1 MSEKKKQ
8 ELTAKQLAFCQNMAK
23 GMQVSFAALNA
34 GYGSGDLKKAEYAG
48 NKLKKNPRVIEKLAE
63 LQGSNENSQRTS
75 KDVVNDIAFGIEQ
88 AKKYADLNSLHKF
101 LSLEAKILGLE
112 KENLNVTGNVDFSIA
127 NFLTLQKARTGQKAK
142 TEIEEKPESEK

>member
-8 ELTAKQLAFCQNMAK
+8 ELTAKQLAFCKNITN

-34 GYGSGDLKKAEYAG
+34 GYGSGDLKKAEYVG
-48 NKLKKNPRVIEKLAE
+48 NRLKKNTRIIEKLEE
-63 LQGSNENSQRTS
+63 LQGNNENSQRTS

-88 AKKYADLNSLHKF
+88 AKKFKDLNNLHKF

-127 NFLTLQKARTGQKAK
+127 NFLTRQKAK
-142 TEIEEKPESEK
+142 TEIDEKPESEK

>member
-63 LQGSNENSQRTS
+63 LQGSN
-75 KDVVNDIAFGIEQ
+75 
-88 AKKYADLNSLHKF
+88 LNSLHKF